1 MSILEDN
8 NNQQYKLASVNNLQ
22 GLIVTI
28 NYPQENGLDKEFS
41 SKKIEEDEI
50 LFGNGERIVED
61 SFSYGVGFD
70 VKGMGVLFGQ
80 YRSDVR
86 GVYSDRYVHGVIHK
100 LNTYHTSGAYFPVR
114 DYTTGDAHAYNIFSQ
129 PYDIGSIAL
138 GRGDFIIENGGR
150 VVFLGVR

>member
-50 LFGNGERIVED
+50 LFGNGESPSVF
-61 SFSYGVGFD
+61 SFGKSLNILDLSLNSCKPLERSVAP
-70 VKGMGVLFGQ
+70 LFNF
-80 YRSDVR
+80 SEFESSSEIADVR
-86 GVYSDRYVHGVIHK
+86 ISTASSLCCVFSRSLVE
-100 LNTYHTSGAYFPVR
+100 LFFNSPVK
-114 DYTTGDAHAYNIFSQ
+114 
-129 PYDIGSIAL
+129 
-138 GRGDFIIENGGR
+138 
-150 VVFLGVR
+150 